1 MDTIEQVEELIRQI
15 DKSKNMRLDFDE
27 FLYFISKS
35 DQSHMGNLRE
45 FFIQVSKN
53 EIGMKEQQPFVQF
66 VQE

>member
-1 MDTIEQVEELIRQI
+1 MDSIEQVEELIRQI

-45 FFIQVSKN
+45 FFI
-53 EIGMKEQQPFVQF
+53 
-66 VQE
+66 